1 MKVVC
6 GSNEG
11 CSARLEVYKLKD
23 TQYANVASKDSMTT
37 EIFFTNVNYVSSRK
51 ERRKTI
57 ITIGLERSGNNISFC
72 ASSHSSTIKWYAY
85 CGLLLMIPKYTI
97 PEIPKESV
105 ALKQA
110 IKRMNDSSKCDA
122 STYTMLYT

>member
-1 MKVVC
+1 MKAVC

-11 CSARLEVYKLKD
+11 CSARLVVYKLKD
-23 TQYANVASKDSMTT
+23 TQYANADSKDLMTT
-37 EIFFTNVNYVSSRK
+37 EIFFTNVNYVSSRE

-57 ITIGLERSGNNISFC
+57 ITIGLERSSNNISFC
-72 ASSHSSTIKWYAY
+72 AGSHSSTIKWYAY
-85 CGLLLMIPKYTI
+85 CGLLLIIPKYTI
-97 PEIPKESV
+97 PEIPKENV

-122 STYTMLYT
+122 SMYMML